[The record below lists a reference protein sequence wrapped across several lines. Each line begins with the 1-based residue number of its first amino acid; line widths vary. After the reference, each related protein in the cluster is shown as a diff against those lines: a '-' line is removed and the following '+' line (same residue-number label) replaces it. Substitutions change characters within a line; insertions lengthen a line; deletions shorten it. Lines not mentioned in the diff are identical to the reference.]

1 MADNRHSSVIL
12 VCNKCGAKIQA
23 IAPTV
28 GRRCGICGGQLL
40 KPAAK
45 EPAK

>member
-28 GRRCGICGGQLL
+28 GRRCACGGELV
-40 KPAAK
+40 KRAAK
-45 EPAK
+45 ELGK